1 MGQTNSLVL
10 LGDGPERLP
19 NQAMD
24 IGFAARLRTFVRRLE
39 LRIRLDSSVSICACD
54 PFDPTSQTEED
65 VRAKYNT
72 LEHPIACPLLS

>member
-24 IGFAARLRTFVRRLE
+24 IGFPARLRTFARRLE
-39 LRIRLDSSVSICACD
+39 LRIRLDSSVSICADD

-65 VRAKYNT
+65 VRQST
-72 LEHPIACPLLS
+72 IPLEHPIACPLLS